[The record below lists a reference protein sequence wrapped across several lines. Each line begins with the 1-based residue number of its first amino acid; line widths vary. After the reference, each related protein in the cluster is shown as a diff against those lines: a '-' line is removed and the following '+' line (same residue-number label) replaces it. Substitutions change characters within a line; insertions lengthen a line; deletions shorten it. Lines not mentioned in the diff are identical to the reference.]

1 MSSDPRPAPF
11 TQVPTALAGVFAIP
25 APPASFDPD
34 TASPAELIRH
44 GILWPRPGADSDPRL
59 RAAWTRMFSRR
70 WDPKKRIV
78 PIFQRQPGR
87 SHRRQVLGETGG
99 TTITNAWSGGSLKGQ
114 WASCLGFWQVPN
126 VSQPT
131 QPPGQD
137 GGWISSSWIGIDGAY
152 GPKADNDVLQAG
164 IDQAVDAAGKP
175 SFVAWFEW
183 FAPGTRVVNNE
194 TSGFGPSMASC
205 RGNLYLAWKGDDDL
219 LNIIT
224 STDDGN
230 DFRGKVTLS
239 EASSDGPALASDGQ
253 DLFLAWKGD
262 GNDDLNV
269 AMVAFDANNFPTGID
284 PTTKRTLTEQSPNR
298 PALAMLRG
306 RIFIAWKG
314 GDDHL
319 NIKVSSDHGNS
330 FTNKLVT
337 SEKSAAAP
345 ALGNA
350 GDNLFIAWK
359 GDGNDNLNVA
369 EVGIDASGFPIG
381 LTKKPPLPGKSPLR
395 PALAGLVESFPPF
408 GDVLFIAW
416 RGDGNDQ
423 LNLAHSQND
432 GLSFTGT
439 FLSPEQS
446 SDAPALAAHKM
457 ADGSV
462 VIFIAWKG
470 DGDDFLYV
478 QPGTVFGDPEPNY
491 LTQFN
496 IPNFPVKPG
505 DTIFCSVQYINSNTQ
520 GQITLANDTTGHIFS
535 IALTPPPGAS
545 FKGDSVE
552 WIMEAPNGGLPNT
565 SLPSFTPVTFTSA
578 LALGADGTTIGDP
591 KNADISDIQNI
602 WLPPPLVPP
611 PNMLTQTTV
620 GTGTLT
626 VTFVG

>member
-1 MSSDPRPAPF
+1 M
-11 TQVPTALAGVFAIP
+11 
-25 APPASFDPD
+25 
-34 TASPAELIRH
+34 
-44 GILWPRPGADSDPRL
+44 
-59 RAAWTRMFSRR
+59 
-70 WDPKKRIV
+70 
-78 PIFQRQPGR
+78 
-87 SHRRQVLGETGG
+87 
-99 TTITNAWSGGSLKGQ
+99 
-114 WASCLGFWQVPN
+114 
-126 VSQPT
+126 
-131 QPPGQD
+131 
-137 GGWISSSWIGIDGAY
+137 
-152 GPKADNDVLQAG
+152 
-164 IDQAVDAAGKP
+164 
-175 SFVAWFEW
+175 
-183 FAPGTRVVNNE
+183 
-194 TSGFGPSMASC
+194 
-205 RGNLYLAWKGDDDL
+205 
-219 LNIIT
+219 
-224 STDDGN
+224 
-230 DFRGKVTLS
+230 
-239 EASSDGPALASDGQ
+239 
-253 DLFLAWKGD
+253 
-262 GNDDLNV
+262 
-269 AMVAFDANNFPTGID
+269 
-284 PTTKRTLTEQSPNR
+284 
-298 PALAMLRG
+298 
-306 RIFIAWKG
+306 
-314 GDDHL
+314 
-319 NIKVSSDHGNS
+319 
-330 FTNKLVT
+330 
-337 SEKSAAAP
+337 
-345 ALGNA
+345 
-350 GDNLFIAWK
+350 
-359 GDGNDNLNVA
+359 
-369 EVGIDASGFPIG
+369 
-381 LTKKPPLPGKSPLR
+381 
-395 PALAGLVESFPPF
+395 
-408 GDVLFIAW
+408 
-416 RGDGNDQ
+416 
-423 LNLAHSQND
+423 
-432 GLSFTGT
+432 SFTGT